1 MATSTIPEIPG
12 TGGLPAAND
21 FFETGGATLGS
32 LKVPCPNY
40 PQKVATLTALAA
52 LSITTAADGVAVIAL
67 GGAVVR
73 DGGGGI
79 FVYDSTSTATPN
91 GTTVIAPAV
100 GSGRWLIAISGYALA
115 GAVLLKANSLGDLPN
130 AGAARVNLGLGT
142 AATRDIGTTAGTA
155 AAGDDARIVGA
166 AQKSSNL
173 YDLTNKQNAKFNLG
187 FSEVNVWDYG
197 ADYSG
202 NIDATTAIQDAI
214 AAAQLLSD
222 GTVKSLI
229 LNSYVGGF
237 GAPSNAWT
245 GRPSITLSGGLNGS
259 TGFQAY
265 GNVNTDGFMCN
276 IEVATIGTGYLVKKY
291 LINRTNGTAVI
302 TLSSGTFDARLVAGV
317 TVRHESLTQS
327 CTILSRDSA
336 TQLTLS
342 ENNSFTN
349 SDYFV
354 FGIPV
359 VRVNGT
365 PAYDNLI
372 PICGQQVTLMFPP
385 GRYLLPNGFPT
396 LAGLT
401 NVTVMAVG
409 VEFIFT
415 AVTGCTSSIR
425 NSVGVDWFGG
435 KFKYVGARYQVP
447 AAAFRSTR
455 YPGQVGFSVN
465 CCQQVTVNGVDVFD
479 AFMFGF
485 AVAGDGRTGR
495 WLCNRIFFNDCQAID
510 SLGDGFHVS
519 GGSKYVRVNRCEV
532 LAPGDDALAV
542 VNDGNPAQRPTDVIF
557 SNCNVEGGI
566 YRGCVAIGAD
576 FVEFRNIYG
585 KNTHGPFCWAGAD
598 GGVTAPTNC
607 IFDGIVADEL
617 GNTVQ
622 SISDTNSG
630 IGFTSD
636 GVTNLTI
643 RGCRFAQ
650 SATVAGANPIWN
662 INVGGTTNLNWDEQA
677 ITSTGSVGTL
687 GGSLNSDLDCQVG
700 NGFAGVTLGVGRWLV
715 TGTIAS
721 RSATGSGVVIW
732 PTLWDGT
739 NTYGA
744 GASFQTGDLTLRA
757 NLGASAIVEVNSGT
771 KAIRFRLKQGGGGV
785 TIDAGSTAGP
795 NSYLQAVRI

>member
-12 TGGLPAAND
+12 TGALSAAND
-21 FFETGGATLGS
+21 YVETGGATLGS
-32 LKVPCPNY
+32 LKVPAANF
-40 PQKVATLTALAA
+40 PQKVATIGALQA
-52 LSITTAADGVAVIAL
+52 LIITNAADGVAVIVL
-67 GGAVVR
+67 GGAATL

-79 FVYDSTSTATPN
+79 FVYSSSSTATPN
-91 GTTVIAPAV
+91 GITIIAPGA
-100 GSGRWLIAISGYALA
+100 GAGRWIFALSGLALGNSVLI
-115 GAVLLKANSLGDLPN
+115 KANNLADLAN
-130 AGAARVNLGLGT
+130 AATARGNLGLGS
-142 AATRDIGTTAGTA
+142 AAQANIGTTAGTV
-155 AAGDDARIVGA
+155 AAGNDGRIVGA
-166 AQKSSNL
+166 AQVSANL
-173 YDLTNKQNAKFNLG
+173 YDLTNKQAAKFNLG
-187 FSEVNVWDYG
+187 IIPFNVYDYG
-197 ADYSG
+197 ADYTG
-202 NIDATTAIQDAI
+202 NIDSTVAIQNAI
-214 AAAQLLSD
+214 DAAQAASD

-229 LNSYVGGF
+229 LNAYVGGF
-237 GAPSNAWT
+237 GVPSNTWA
-245 GRPSITLSGGLNGS
+245 GRPSITLAGGLNGA

-265 GNVNTDGFMCN
+265 GNINTDGFMCN
-276 IEVATIGTGYLVKKY
+276 IEVATIGTGYFVKKY

-317 TVRHESLTQS
+317 SVRHESLTQT

-349 SDYFV
+349 TDYFV

-365 PAYDNLI
+365 PTPDNLI
-372 PICGQQVTLMFPP
+372 PLCGEQITLFFPP

-396 LAGLT
+396 MAGLT
-401 NVTVMAVG
+401 NLTVMAEG

-415 AVTGCTSSIR
+415 AVTGCTSSLR

-435 KFKYVGARYQVP
+435 KFKYLGARYQVP
-447 AAAFRSTR
+447 AAAGRSTR
-455 YPGQVGFSVN
+455 YPGQVGFGVN
-465 CCQQVTVNGVDVFD
+465 CCQQVTLNNVEVFD

-495 WLCNRIFFNDCQAID
+495 WLCNRIFINNCQAID
-510 SLGDGFHVS
+510 SLGDGFHIS
-519 GGSKYVRVNRCEV
+519 GGSNYVRVNGCEA
-532 LAPGDDALAV
+532 LAPGDDAFAV
-542 VNDGNPAQRPTDVIF
+542 VNDGNPAQRPVNVVF

-566 YRGCVAIGAD
+566 YRGCVAIGCD
-576 FVEFRNIYG
+576 FVEFRDFYG

-598 GGVTAPTNC
+598 GSAPAPTNV
-607 IFDGIVADEL
+607 IFDGIIADEL
-617 GNTVQ
+617 GNTAQ

-643 RGCRFAQ
+643 RGCRFSQ
-650 SATVAGANPIWN
+650 SASVAGANPIWN
-662 INVGGTTNLNWDEQA
+662 INIGGTTNLNWDEQA
-677 ITSTGSVGTL
+677 ITSTGGVGTL
-687 GGSLNSDLDCQVG
+687 GGSLNSDLDCQG
-700 NGFAGVTLGVGRWLV
+700 ANGFASVTLGVGRWMV
-715 TGTIAS
+715 TGSIAT
-721 RSATGSGVVIW
+721 RSSTGSGVVIW

-744 GASFQTGDLTLRA
+744 GGSFQTSDLTLRA
-757 NLGASAIVEVNSGT
+757 NLGAAGIVEVNSGT